1 MSMYFVAQEVN
12 NLSDGELRDY
22 RLILGVEKEN
32 KSTSLWC
39 VSSAPNATATPPSQ
53 SNTSGRDPSRKRNLK

>member
-1 MSMYFVAQEVN
+1 MFVMMMVKIHQLMSMLIVVMKEVN

-39 VSSAPNATATPPSQ
+39 VSSV
-53 SNTSGRDPSRKRNLK
+53 